1 MSAVAL
7 MLELAE
13 GLGGLRQ
20 VRQAGER
27 RVGGRGR
34 GGWGGVKDLE
44 TGRGG
49 GEERRAARL
58 ADVPHLVEGWRIC
71 HPLNPPYLPHF
82 TPLGLSAAQ
91 SCLAAT
97 RATMAP
103 GSGLP
108 QQMVQQLAML
118 MPQQVRERGE
128 QGGEGN
134 EGEEGDGTGG
144 HCCRQGTAFTMGV
157 EVPWDIPPCGCRI
170 AGMSGALRFVIVFF
184 CVSGASSAVWC
195 LLCAPVVLL
204 ECSRSAPVV
213 PPP

>member
-134 EGEEGDGTGG
+134 EGEEGDGGSLLQAGHSLHDGG
-144 HCCRQGTAFTMGV
+144 GGPWRHSSV
-157 EVPWDIPPCGCRI
+157 WVPDRRNVRCSPVCDC
-170 AGMSGALRFVIVFF
+170 LF
-184 CVSGASSAVWC
+184 CVSGGFERCLVFAV
-195 LLCAPVVLL
+195 
-204 ECSRSAPVV
+204 CSRSASGVFS
-213 PPP
+213 